1 LIFKSSFDEK
11 SKSKSS
17 IKKDDNQNDS
27 KRDDTK
33 NNILIEEKCI
43 LKENNDTNK
52 KIQIAQNFKETKNLK
67 TISFTSKSR
76 STESLISGGGYVKR
90 TAISD
95 KQSKK
100 KSKCRQIFS
109 SQEIIA
115 MV

>member
-1 LIFKSSFDEK
+1 LILKISFDEK

-17 IKKDDNQNDS
+17 VEKNNNQNDS

-67 TISFTSKSR
+67 TISLTSKSR
-76 STESLISGGGYVKR
+76 STESMI
-90 TAISD
+90 
-95 KQSKK
+95 
-100 KSKCRQIFS
+100 C
-109 SQEIIA
+109 
-115 MV
+115 